1 MGAGGP
7 RHSRPAARR
16 LRQQH
21 LTQYLSEH
29 RERHQVRLSHVHQVQ
44 LDGRQL
50 RDELVRHVALEKIK
64 TAIGPVLAD
73 AKGLTLYW
81 YAKDT
86 KMASAC
92 TGSCATAWPPVTGQP
107 GAAMGVHLVGK
118 FGTIKRANG
127 ALQATYK
134 GHPLY
139 TYAGDSAPGQT
150 KGNGLGGVW
159 HVLHVNPK
167 GAVAPGGMMS
177 SAHPVGVQVEQRL
190 RWRRLRGRRLLIDRA
205 APGPAARE
213 AGPRGARPG

>member
-1 MGAGGP
+1 MHYRRWAPAVLAIPALLLAACGSSTSPSTGSGTKSASAMSTKSSSMGGSSTMSSSG
-7 RHSRPAARR
+7 
-16 LRQQH
+16 
-21 LTQYLSEH
+21 TT
-29 RERHQVRLSHVHQVQ
+29 
-44 LDGRQL
+44 
-50 RDELVRHVALEKIK
+50 ALKKIK

-73 AKGLTLYW
+73 SKGLTLYW

-92 TGSCATAWPPVTGQP
+92 TGSCATAWPPVTGKP
-107 GAAMGVHLVGK
+107 AAAMGVHLVGK

-150 KGNGLGGVW
+150 KGNGLSGVW

-167 GAVAPGGMMS
+167 GAVAPPSAMMS
-177 SAHPVGVQVEQRL
+177 SPTPSASKSSSGS
-190 RWRRLRGRRLLIDRA
+190 G
-205 APGPAARE
+205 G
-213 AGPRGARPG
+213 GGYGGGGGY

>member
-1 MGAGGP
+1 MRYRRWA
-7 RHSRPAARR
+7 PAA
-16 LRQQH
+16 LAIPA
-21 LTQYLSEH
+21 LLLAACGSSTSP
-29 RERHQVRLSHVHQVQ
+29 STSASTAS
-44 LDGRQL
+44 GGTKSASAMSTKSSSMGGSSGMSSSGTA
-50 RDELVRHVALEKIK
+50 ALEKIK

-73 AKGLTLYW
+73 SKGLTLYW

-92 TGSCATAWPPVTGQP
+92 TGSCATAWPPLTGKP
-107 GAAMGVHLVGK
+107 EAAMGVRLVGK

-167 GAVAPGGMMS
+167 GAVAASAMMASPSPSASKSSSSSGG
-177 SAHPVGVQVEQRL
+177 G
-190 RWRRLRGRRLLIDRA
+190 GY
-205 APGPAARE
+205 G
-213 AGPRGARPG
+213 GGGY

>member
-1 MGAGGP
+1 MSTKSSSMGSSSGMNSSGG
-7 RHSRPAARR
+7 
-16 LRQQH
+16 
-21 LTQYLSEH
+21 T
-29 RERHQVRLSHVHQVQ
+29 
-44 LDGRQL
+44 
-50 RDELVRHVALEKIK
+50 ALEKIK
-64 TAIGPVLAD
+64 TAVGPVLAD

-92 TGSCATAWPPVTGQP
+92 TGSCATAWPPLTGQP
-107 GAAMGVHLVGK
+107 MAAMGVRLVGK

-127 ALQATYK
+127 MLQATYK

-177 SAHPVGVQVEQRL
+177 SPTPSASMSG
-190 RWRRLRGRRLLIDRA
+190 G
-205 APGPAARE
+205 GS
-213 AGPRGARPG
+213 GGGGYGGGGY